1 MKGDKNMYKLTIV
14 YERNGKEFALTCQM
28 EDMDELTAVLAP
40 FIESVTDYQYHVKRV
55 VIE

>member
-1 MKGDKNMYKLTIV
+1 MYKLTIV

-28 EDMDELTAVLAP
+28 EDMDELTEVLTHL
-40 FIESVTDYQYHVKRV
+40 IESVSDYQYHIKRV

>member
-1 MKGDKNMYKLTIV
+1 MYKLTIV

-28 EDMDELTAVLAP
+28 EDMEDLTELLPHT
-40 FIESVTDYQYHVKRV
+40 IESLSDYQYHIKRV

>member
-1 MKGDKNMYKLTIV
+1 MYKLTIV

-28 EDMDELTAVLAP
+28 EDMDELTAELAP
-40 FIESVTDYQYHVKRV
+40 FIESVTNYQYHVKRV